1 MRRRILAAKV
11 WAYLDLNATD
21 MILIIKP
28 VPNEPREDNCK
39 RPLA

>member
-1 MRRRILAAKV
+1 MRRRILAAKI
-11 WAYLDLNATD
+11 LGIFGPNATD
-21 MILIIKP
+21 MILTIKP